1 MAQADPDN
9 PLQGY
14 YDWQITTLMLA
25 YDLVDPIPASEVD
38 GDNEDAVHDRRE
50 RVEQEVRELSLQQ
63 VPPEY
68 QTDETLDWPPTI
80 LANIT
85 RATFRRAVEI
95 IQTGTAGDTTV

>member
-25 YDLVDPIPASEVD
+25 YDLVDPID
-38 GDNEDAVHDRRE
+38 GSNEDAVHDRRAQ
-50 RVEQEVRELSLQQ
+50 VENEVRELSLQQ

-68 QTDETLDWPPTI
+68 QADETLDWPPTI

-95 IQTGTAGDTTV
+95 IQTGTGGDTTV